1 MIATIRSFA
10 LFAAMAAAAAPLA
23 AQTLQLADGKVLL
36 GVVDQPPDGEGLR
49 VRRLDNGGLLD
60 LRWDQLSPATALR
73 IKKEFDLAG
82 DTHDEIVV
90 SADEVEYMLNGQK
103 QTMIGKIVDTTAEAV
118 LVQKKGQIS
127 PVPKGELRT
136 RRTVVVPATQI
147 YTKDEFYKMRLDE
160 VQPGNSPEKHVRLA
174 EDLIKFRDY
183 ERASEH
189 LKKAKELGNS
199 ADPQHLDATMQRLQ
213 RYQEAAKER
222 EMLDQ
227 IQAAR
232 SRAQLG
238 DFEKGKKL
246 IAQFQKDFPQSKL
259 KTDFDVEKK
268 RFDDAR
274 TRFLTEQVSD
284 QWRRSI
290 QIVADKKVVDPA
302 VTLAAARQYA
312 EGKMTDDIVARL
324 AQLLR
329 IEATEVKELWAGREK
344 YTIGKRTE
352 HFAYGDGSW
361 VLGEAAILK
370 GTQAGKVADRGKDKG
385 KEAPAGNAQA
395 IDRLAR
401 LLREAMDRRRAAAQG
416 ESGSRKLTE
425 EDWWKQ
431 ASRLEKVGWLRAYYA
446 EFGNQLKVTYQTA
459 AECISCYG
467 AGTTTD
473 MGPDGKPVQTECFL
487 CQGTK
492 WTRSFK
498 AY

>member
-1 MIATIRSFA
+1 MIATFRSFA
-10 LFAAMAAAAAPLA
+10 LIAALAAVPMLP

-36 GVVDQPPDGEGLR
+36 AVVDQQPDGEGLR
-49 VRRLDNGGLLD
+49 VRRLDNGGVLD

-73 IKKEFDLAG
+73 IKREFDLAG
-82 DTHDEIVV
+82 DTHDDIVV
-90 SADEVEYMLNGQK
+90 SAYEIEYVLNGQK
-103 QTMIGKIVDTTAEAV
+103 QTIIGKIVGTTGDSV
-118 LVQKKGQIS
+118 LVQKKGQTS
-127 PVPKGELRT
+127 PIPRAEMSAP
-136 RRTVVVPATQI
+136 RTVIVPATQV

-160 VQPGNSPEKHVRLA
+160 LQPDKSADKHVRLA
-174 EDLIKFRDY
+174 EELIKFRDY
-183 ERASEH
+183 ARAAEH
-189 LKKAKELGNS
+189 LQKAKEIGNS
-199 ADPQHLDATMQRLQ
+199 ADPQQLDATMQRLQ

-232 SRAQLG
+232 SRGQLG

-259 KTDFDVEKK
+259 KSDFDIEKK
-268 RFDDAR
+268 RFDEAR
-274 TRFLTEQVSD
+274 ARHLTEQVSD

-302 VTLAAARQYA
+302 VTLAAAREYA
-312 EGKMTDDIVARL
+312 ENKMTDDIVARL
-324 AQLLR
+324 AQQLR
-329 IEATEVKELWAGREK
+329 IEANEVKDLWSGREK
-344 YTIGKRTE
+344 FSIGKRTE

-370 GTQAGKVADRGKDKG
+370 GTQAGKAQDKDKA
-385 KEAPAGNAQA
+385 KTAPVGNAQEVE
-395 IDRLAR
+395 RLAR
-401 LLREAMDRRRAAAQG
+401 LLREAMDRRRTAAQG
-416 ESGSRKLTE
+416 NAGARKLSE
-425 EDWWKQ
+425 EDWWRQ
-431 ASRLEKVGWLRAYYA
+431 ATRVEKVGWLRAYYA
-446 EFGNQLKVTYQTA
+446 EFGNQLKITHQSA
-459 AECISCYG
+459 AECMSCYG

-473 MGPDGKPVQTECFL
+473 MGPDGKPVQAECFL